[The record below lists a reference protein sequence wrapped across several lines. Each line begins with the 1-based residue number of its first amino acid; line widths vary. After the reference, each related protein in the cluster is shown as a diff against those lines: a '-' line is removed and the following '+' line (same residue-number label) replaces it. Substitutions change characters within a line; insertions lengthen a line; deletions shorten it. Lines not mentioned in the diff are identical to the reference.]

1 VYKLNR
7 RVQIKRYTT
16 SQNAIGGIVAVQ
28 TGAWNK
34 WAEVQ
39 ERSGNI
45 TRDYNQD
52 QWSYDY
58 TIVMRY
64 EKERPTRSNDVIYY
78 DNIPHRIN
86 SISIKN
92 EGAKSWELIKV
103 TRIDENINSDAPMD
117 TDTIKVLNYTATETI
132 QFFEFEQL
140 VGQTVFGA
148 FKDGVQYVVINTDTA
163 EGKQVYFDN
172 ATGGLKWGI
181 PFEADEVMTILY
193 F

>member
-1 VYKLNR
+1 MYKLNR
-7 RVQIKRYTT
+7 RVTIKRYTT
-16 SQNAIGGIVAVQ
+16 SQNAIGGLQVIQ
-28 TGAWNK
+28 TGSWNK

-39 ERSGNI
+39 ERSGNV
-45 TRDYNQD
+45 TRDYQQD

-58 TIVMRY
+58 TIVLRY

-86 SISIKN
+86 GISIKN
-92 EGAKSWELIKV
+92 EGAKSWEIIKV
-103 TRIDENINSDAPMD
+103 TRVDENINSDAPMD

-132 QFFEFEQL
+132 SSFEFSEL

-148 FKDGVQYVVINTDTA
+148 FKDGIQYVIVSTNTAT
-163 EGKQVYFDN
+163 GKQVYFDTL
-172 ATGGLKWGI
+172 TGGLIWGI